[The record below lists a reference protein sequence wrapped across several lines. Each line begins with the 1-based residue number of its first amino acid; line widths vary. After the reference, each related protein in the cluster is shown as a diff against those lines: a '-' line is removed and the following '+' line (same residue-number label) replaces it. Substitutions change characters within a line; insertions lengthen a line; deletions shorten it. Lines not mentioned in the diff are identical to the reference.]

1 MLRKLL
7 FPNMYVESVHHID
20 TRFLTGRGIR
30 GLLFDLDNTVIP
42 RDADVFSPEITR
54 WFGELQAKGFKVCV
68 VSNNGPSRLQ
78 CLAGPLELPYVCRA
92 VKPRKRP
99 FKKAMDII
107 GTSSGETAVIGDQ
120 IFTDILGGNRMGLY
134 TILVTPLPGKEY
146 WATELINR
154 RLERLVIRRLQRTP
168 AAGFEEVE

>member
-20 TRFLTGRGIR
+20 IEFLSEKGIR

-42 RDADVFSPEITR
+42 RDANVFSPEITS
-54 WFGELQAKGFKVCV
+54 WFGKLLARGFKMCV
-68 VSNNGPSRLQ
+68 VSNNGPRRLQ
-78 CLAGPLELPYVCRA
+78 YLAGPLELPYVCRA

-99 FKKAMDII
+99 FKRAMEII
-107 GTSSGETAVIGDQ
+107 GTSPGETAVIGDQ
-120 IFTDILGGNRMGLY
+120 IFTDILGGNRLGLY
-134 TILVTPLPGKEY
+134 TILVTPMPGKEY

-154 RLERLVIRRLQRTP
+154 RLERLVIRRLKRNTTS
-168 AAGFEEVE
+168 GFGEVE